1 MINNRLRGLLNLH
14 IGATLML
21 ALLLLMAHQNVYQY
35 LPVQEILPSVN
46 FFPFIFCVAAGMSIS
61 SRYLQVQATRFHRM
75 SWVDSAALS
84 TRQTV
89 AVALFVF
96 AFMFAFKNREMSRL
110 FLGSYLTMLW
120 SMLLFANVGLPRT
133 LCRLFFQSDRRV
145 PTLFIG
151 SQRSLV
157 RLKHWLASR
166 EMLGL
171 HPVGFLSDG
180 DLAAGDTS
188 PSFLGGVNL
197 LPKILS
203 DRQVVQVIVL
213 ELPDTGEGAQFI
225 IETCQTYGCRLL
237 IHSNL
242 SEQLNHPLI
251 TVTEEGHQFH
261 TLQEEPL
268 EDPMNRILKR
278 GLDIAISLPVV
289 LLLLPPLVAWVWV
302 LQRVQAPG
310 RLFFRQQRTGHGQ
323 HCFQI
328 IKFRSMYEASQS
340 PTTEA
345 RQARRG
351 DDRIYPFGRFLRA
364 SSFDEFPQFINV
376 LKGEMSVVGPR
387 PHLVA
392 HDREF
397 SRNLKGYRTRFFVK
411 PGITG
416 LAQCNGLRGEITEPK
431 LLEERIKLDVDY
443 ITRWSIWLDLQIT
456 VKTAWQMVRPPKSA
470 Y

>member
-1 MINNRLRGLLNLH
+1 
-14 IGATLML
+14 
-21 ALLLLMAHQNVYQY
+21 
-35 LPVQEILPSVN
+35 
-46 FFPFIFCVAAGMSIS
+46 
-61 SRYLQVQATRFHRM
+61 
-75 SWVDSAALS
+75 
-84 TRQTV
+84 
-89 AVALFVF
+89 
-96 AFMFAFKNREMSRL
+96 
-110 FLGSYLTMLW
+110 
-120 SMLLFANVGLPRT
+120 
-133 LCRLFFQSDRRV
+133 
-145 PTLFIG
+145 
-151 SQRSLV
+151 
-157 RLKHWLASR
+157 
-166 EMLGL
+166 
-171 HPVGFLSDG
+171 
-180 DLAAGDTS
+180 
-188 PSFLGGVNL
+188 
-197 LPKILS
+197 
-203 DRQVVQVIVL
+203 
-213 ELPDTGEGAQFI
+213 
-225 IETCQTYGCRLL
+225 
-237 IHSNL
+237 
-242 SEQLNHPLI
+242 
-251 TVTEEGHQFH
+251 VTEEGHQFH

>member
-1 MINNRLRGLLNLH
+1 MISNRFRGLLNLH

-21 ALLLLMAHQNVYQY
+21 ALLLFMANLNVYQY
-35 LPVQEILPSVN
+35 LPVKGILPSVN
-46 FFPFIFCVAAGMSIS
+46 FLPFMFCVAAGMTVSA
-61 SRYLQVQATRFHRM
+61 RYLQAQATRFHRM
-75 SWVDSAALS
+75 SWIDSAALS
-84 TRQTV
+84 TRQTLV
-89 AVALFVF
+89 VALFIF

-110 FLGSYLTMLW
+110 FVGSYLTMLW
-120 SMLLFANVGLPRT
+120 CMLLFANVGLPRT
-133 LCRLFFQSDRRV
+133 LCRLFFESNRRV

-151 SQRSLV
+151 GQRSLV
-157 RLKHWLASR
+157 KLKHWLASR

-171 HPVGFLSDG
+171 QPVGFLSDR
-180 DLAAGDTS
+180 DLAASDTS
-188 PSFLGGVNL
+188 PSFLGGVNR

-213 ELPDTGEGAQFI
+213 ELPSTGEESRFI
-225 IETCQTYGCRLL
+225 IETCQTHGCRLL
-237 IHSNL
+237 IYSNL
-242 SEQLNHPLI
+242 SEQLNHPLT

-268 EDPMNRILKR
+268 EDPMNRMVKR
-278 GLDIAISLPVV
+278 SLDIAISLPVV
-289 LLLLPPLVAWVWV
+289 ILLLPPLVAWVWFM
-302 LQRVQAPG
+302 QRLEAPG
-310 RLFFRQQRTGHGQ
+310 RLFFRQERTGHGQ
-323 HCFQI
+323 HYFQI

-340 PTTEA
+340 PSTEA

-364 SSFDEFPQFINV
+364 SSLDEFPQFINV

-397 SRNLKGYRTRFFVK
+397 SRSLNGYRTRFFAK

-416 LAQCNGLRGEITEPK
+416 LAQCNGLRGEITDSK
-431 LLEERIKLDVDY
+431 LLEERIKLDIDY